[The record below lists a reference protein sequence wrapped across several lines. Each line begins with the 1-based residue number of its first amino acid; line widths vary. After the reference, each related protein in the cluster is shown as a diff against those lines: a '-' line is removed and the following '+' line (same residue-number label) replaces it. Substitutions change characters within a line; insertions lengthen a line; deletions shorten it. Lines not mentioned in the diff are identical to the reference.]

1 MRCTQMWVVLMLG
14 LLLLGCDKTMNSDAG
29 SAYECEEGYTRLRS
43 LALGVKPSDLG
54 LTQDGVLVVLVEM
67 GYEKAVATLIA
78 VADGS
83 ASLYFSNGGGIIGAG
98 GHKPVAVASKDLVSA
113 AGAFVARSQATE
125 EFPLPAKGRVRFY
138 FVTPKRVR
146 TAEGGEDELGKGK
159 HPFSQLFA
167 QAHVLIAAIREHSE
181 QTGR

>member
-67 GYEKAVATLIA
+67 GYE
-78 VADGS
+78 
-83 ASLYFSNGGGIIGAG
+83 SLYFSNGGGIIGAG